1 MKKARAMA
9 VLVIVAVL
17 VCAAFAISK
26 NSAEKRKQM
35 IAQKYGITQENT
47 KNVIK
52 IEENVCKTQ
61 ESDSKTQESAQEV
74 PESVIIPGKNETGNP
89 LIDAELQSKIVGDSL
104 MAYIEV
110 DKDTLKGI
118 SEEEYRAFA
127 EEVVRNSGYR
137 WFVIKCGDGTGIVHA
152 GSYYACAVYGKLDTD
167 GCIAEPYGYI
177 YLTDNGFIY
186 EDNNFCSFSE
196 ILLGK
201 LRLFSKHYA
210 RDEICCL
217 FSLSF
222 EFSVYRNSVSCYC
235 CIVPLRISNFRVAR
249 KAAYLDCF
257 IHF

>member
-1 MKKARAMA
+1 MQNVFVPGITYPKLQNISLKGAERMKKARAMA

-186 EDNNFCSFSE
+186 EE
-196 ILLGK
+196 
-201 LRLFSKHYA
+201 
-210 RDEICCL
+210 
-217 FSLSF
+217 
-222 EFSVYRNSVSCYC
+222 
-235 CIVPLRISNFRVAR
+235 
-249 KAAYLDCF
+249 
-257 IHF
+257 

>member
-1 MKKARAMA
+1 MQNVFVPGITYPKSQNISLKGAERMKKARAMA

-186 EDNNFCSFSE
+186 EE
-196 ILLGK
+196 
-201 LRLFSKHYA
+201 
-210 RDEICCL
+210 
-217 FSLSF
+217 
-222 EFSVYRNSVSCYC
+222 
-235 CIVPLRISNFRVAR
+235 
-249 KAAYLDCF
+249 
-257 IHF
+257 

>member
-1 MKKARAMA
+1 MEVKIISGYGENTFQMDDADTMSLLNNAMRFHNKIKAIDG
-9 VLVIVAVL
+9 VEDNTGI
-17 VCAAFAISK
+17 K
-26 NSAEKRKQM
+26 AEK
-35 IAQKYGITQENT
+35 EEE
-47 KNVIK
+47 IK
-52 IEENVCKTQ
+52 

-186 EDNNFCSFSE
+186 EE
-196 ILLGK
+196 
-201 LRLFSKHYA
+201 
-210 RDEICCL
+210 
-217 FSLSF
+217 
-222 EFSVYRNSVSCYC
+222 
-235 CIVPLRISNFRVAR
+235 
-249 KAAYLDCF
+249 
-257 IHF
+257 

>member
-1 MKKARAMA
+1 MKKTRAMA

-35 IAQKYGITQENT
+35 VAQKYGVAQENT

-52 IEENVCKTQ
+52 TEENVCKAKK
-61 ESDSKTQESAQEV
+61 SDSKAQTSAQEV
-74 PESVIIPGKNETGNP
+74 PESVIIHGKNETGNP

-118 SEEEYRAFA
+118 TEEEYRAFA
-127 EEVVRNSGYR
+127 EEIVRNSGYR

-152 GSYYACAVYGKLDTD
+152 GSYYACAVYGKLDSD

-177 YLTDNGFIY
+177 YLTDSGFIY
-186 EDNNFCSFSE
+186 EE
-196 ILLGK
+196 
-201 LRLFSKHYA
+201 
-210 RDEICCL
+210 
-217 FSLSF
+217 
-222 EFSVYRNSVSCYC
+222 
-235 CIVPLRISNFRVAR
+235 
-249 KAAYLDCF
+249 
-257 IHF
+257 

>member
-1 MKKARAMA
+1 MKKTRAMA

-35 IAQKYGITQENT
+35 VAQKYGITQENT
-47 KNVIK
+47 KNVIT

-118 SEEEYRAFA
+118 SEEEYRAF
-127 EEVVRNSGYR
+127 
-137 WFVIKCGDGTGIVHA
+137 VIKCGDGTGIVHA

-186 EDNNFCSFSE
+186 EE
-196 ILLGK
+196 
-201 LRLFSKHYA
+201 
-210 RDEICCL
+210 
-217 FSLSF
+217 
-222 EFSVYRNSVSCYC
+222 
-235 CIVPLRISNFRVAR
+235 
-249 KAAYLDCF
+249 
-257 IHF
+257 

>member
-1 MKKARAMA
+1 MKKTRAMA

-35 IAQKYGITQENT
+35 VAQKYGITQENT
-47 KNVIK
+47 KNVIT

-167 GCIAEPYGYI
+167 GCIAKPYGYI

-186 EDNNFCSFSE
+186 EE
-196 ILLGK
+196 
-201 LRLFSKHYA
+201 
-210 RDEICCL
+210 
-217 FSLSF
+217 
-222 EFSVYRNSVSCYC
+222 
-235 CIVPLRISNFRVAR
+235 
-249 KAAYLDCF
+249 
-257 IHF
+257 

>member
-137 WFVIKCGDGTGIVHA
+137 WFVIKCGDAMFIVDRE
-152 GSYYACAVYGKLDTD
+152 S
-167 GCIAEPYGYI
+167 
-177 YLTDNGFIY
+177 
-186 EDNNFCSFSE
+186 
-196 ILLGK
+196 
-201 LRLFSKHYA
+201 
-210 RDEICCL
+210 
-217 FSLSF
+217 
-222 EFSVYRNSVSCYC
+222 
-235 CIVPLRISNFRVAR
+235 
-249 KAAYLDCF
+249 
-257 IHF
+257 